1 MKKVQRPAR
10 TFSRSAI
17 FYDKICKS
25 VNFFVIFCVYMVG
38 RWNTPH
44 TQKEEIWMKRKSLRT
59 LVCALLASLALT
71 TFAFADNGPK
81 PQLIVRVKNAPQ
93 EPYYLDLLA
102 KGDWDAEDGNRID
115 GIDWNYDGK
124 EDTLDPDLLAL
135 LRDNVPAGWHA
146 CVAQGTTGAPMWG
159 ELYAEGTDASGN
171 ALHWFGY
178 VGVPST
184 YRIILVTES
193 GKVWVS
199 DILNRRVLQS
209 SVTVNWSDDTS
220 AVTVSVPSTIP
231 GYLLQFVATL
241 VPTLLIEGALLLLFR
256 YSWKKN
262 WETFLLVNVLTQGFL
277 AVASVYVTAHNG
289 VSAWYLFFFLLPAE
303 LIILLVELYLYA
315 GCGLLT
321 GHSKGRAAAYAIT
334 ANLASAVLGYYLAVP
349 VWRLVVSIL

>member
-1 MKKVQRPAR
+1 M
-10 TFSRSAI
+10 
-17 FYDKICKS
+17 
-25 VNFFVIFCVYMVG
+25 
-38 RWNTPH
+38 
-44 TQKEEIWMKRKSLRT
+44 
-59 LVCALLASLALT
+59 
-71 TFAFADNGPK
+71 
-81 PQLIVRVKNAPQ
+81 RVKDAPQ

-102 KGDWDAEDGNRID
+102 EGNWDASEGNSRLKQSTVITNSDGSETTVPLN
-115 GIDWNYDGK
+115 
-124 EDTLDPDLLAL
+124 EDLLAL
-135 LRDNVPAGWHA
+135 LLDNIPAGWHA
-146 CVAQGTTGAPMWG
+146 CTAQGTFGAPIFSH
-159 ELYAEGTDASGN
+159 LFSRGTDASGN

-241 VPTLLIEGALLLLFR
+241 VPTFLIEGALLLLFR

-262 WETFLLVNVLTQGFL
+262 WEAFLLVNVLTQGFL
-277 AVASVYVTAHNG
+277 AVASVYVTAHSG
-289 VSAWYLFFFLLPAE
+289 VSAWYFFFFLLPAE

-315 GCGLLT
+315 GCGFLT

-334 ANLASAVLGYYLAVP
+334 ANLASAVLGYYLAEP

>member
-1 MKKVQRPAR
+1 M
-10 TFSRSAI
+10 
-17 FYDKICKS
+17 
-25 VNFFVIFCVYMVG
+25 
-38 RWNTPH
+38 
-44 TQKEEIWMKRKSLRT
+44 
-59 LVCALLASLALT
+59 
-71 TFAFADNGPK
+71 
-81 PQLIVRVKNAPQ
+81 
-93 EPYYLDLLA
+93 
-102 KGDWDAEDGNRID
+102 
-115 GIDWNYDGK
+115 
-124 EDTLDPDLLAL
+124 
-135 LRDNVPAGWHA
+135 
-146 CVAQGTTGAPMWG
+146 AQGTTGAPIYG
-159 ELYAEGTDASGN
+159 ELYSENTDSSGN

-241 VPTLLIEGALLLLFR
+241 VPTFLIEGALLLLFR

-262 WETFLLVNVLTQGFL
+262 WEAFLLVNVLTQGFL
-277 AVASVYVTAHNG
+277 AVASVYVTAHSG
-289 VSAWYLFFFLLPAE
+289 VSAWYFFFFLLPAE

>member
-1 MKKVQRPAR
+1 
-10 TFSRSAI
+10 
-17 FYDKICKS
+17 
-25 VNFFVIFCVYMVG
+25 
-38 RWNTPH
+38 
-44 TQKEEIWMKRKSLRT
+44 MKRKSLRT

-102 KGDWDAEDGNRID
+102 KGDWGAEDGNSID

-146 CVAQGTTGAPMWG
+146 CVAQGTTGAPIYG
-159 ELYAEGTDASGN
+159 ELYSENTDASGN

-209 SVTVNWSDDTS
+209 SVTVNWLDDTS

-241 VPTLLIEGALLLLFR
+241 VPTLLIEGIILLLFQ
-256 YSWKKN
+256 YSWKQN
-262 WETFLLVNVLTQGFL
+262 WMAFLSVNLFTQGLL
-277 AVASVYVTAHNG
+277 AIASSKLAIQRG
-289 VSAWYLFFFLLPAE
+289 LSMFGYLVVFLPAE
-303 LIILLVELYLYA
+303 LLILIVEAYLYA
-315 GCGLLT
+315 GCGMLE
-321 GHSKGRAAAYAIT
+321 GHSKKRAAAYAVT
-334 ANLASAVLGYYLAVP
+334 ANLVSAILGYYLTDAV
-349 VWRLVVSIL
+349 WHLVVSIL

>member
-1 MKKVQRPAR
+1 
-10 TFSRSAI
+10 
-17 FYDKICKS
+17 
-25 VNFFVIFCVYMVG
+25 
-38 RWNTPH
+38 
-44 TQKEEIWMKRKSLRT
+44 MKRKSLRT

-71 TFAFADNGPK
+71 TFAFADFGPK

-146 CVAQGTTGAPMWG
+146 CVAQGTTGAPIYG
-159 ELYAEGTDASGN
+159 ELYSENTDASGN
-171 ALHWFGY
+171 DLHVFGY
-178 VGVPST
+178 HGVPST

-231 GYLLQFVATL
+231 GYLLQLVATL
-241 VPTLLIEGALLLLFR
+241 VPTLLIEGIILLLFQ
-256 YSWKKN
+256 YSWKQN
-262 WETFLLVNVLTQGFL
+262 WKAFLLVNLITQGLL
-277 AVASVYVTAHNG
+277 AIASSVYAIQSGPNMF
-289 VSAWYLFFFLLPAE
+289 SYLIFFLPAE
-303 LIILLVELYLYA
+303 LFILIAEAYLYA
-315 GCGLLT
+315 GRGMLK
-321 GHSKGRAAAYAIT
+321 GHSKKRAAAYAVT
-334 ANLASAVLGYYLAVP
+334 ANLISAILGYYLAEA
-349 VWRLVVSIL
+349 VWRLVVSIS

>member
-1 MKKVQRPAR
+1 MPLPTTAEAPTHRARQRRA
-10 TFSRSAI
+10 A
-17 FYDKICKS
+17 
-25 VNFFVIFCVYMVG
+25 
-38 RWNTPH
+38 
-44 TQKEEIWMKRKSLRT
+44 
-59 LVCALLASLALT
+59 
-71 TFAFADNGPK
+71 
-81 PQLIVRVKNAPQ
+81 

-256 YSWKKN
+256 YRGRKTGKRFTCQRSDTGLFSRCICICHRTQRR
-262 WETFLLVNVLTQGFL
+262 ERLV
-277 AVASVYVTAHNG
+277 S
-289 VSAWYLFFFLLPAE
+289 LFLPASGGTHHFACRAVS
-303 LIILLVELYLYA
+303 LRRLRLSHRPQQGPRRGLCDHRQSGFRCSRLL
-315 GCGLLT
+315 
-321 GHSKGRAAAYAIT
+321 SGRACLAARC
-334 ANLASAVLGYYLAVP
+334 LDLM
-349 VWRLVVSIL
+349 ILFT

>member
-1 MKKVQRPAR
+1 
-10 TFSRSAI
+10 
-17 FYDKICKS
+17 
-25 VNFFVIFCVYMVG
+25 
-38 RWNTPH
+38 
-44 TQKEEIWMKRKSLRT
+44 MKRKSLRT

-81 PQLIVRVKNAPQ
+81 PQLIVRVKDAPQ

-146 CVAQGTTGAPMWG
+146 CVAQGTTGAPIYG
-159 ELYAEGTDASGN
+159 ELYSENTDASGN

-231 GYLLQFVATL
+231 GYLLQLVATL
-241 VPTLLIEGALLLLFR
+241 VPTLLIEGIILLLFQ
-256 YSWKKN
+256 YSWKQN
-262 WETFLLVNVLTQGFL
+262 WKAFLLVNLITQGLL
-277 AVASVYVTAHNG
+277 AIASSVYAIQSGPNMF
-289 VSAWYLFFFLLPAE
+289 SYLIFFLPAE
-303 LIILLVELYLYA
+303 LFILIAEAYLYA
-315 GCGLLT
+315 GRGMLK
-321 GHSKGRAAAYAIT
+321 GHSKKRAAAYAVT
-334 ANLASAVLGYYLAVP
+334 ANLISAILGYYLAEA